1 MIFDTYWKKRYK
13 KEEREKKRAHADLAC
28 ERWIQE
34 DREQLLDKLSDQN
47 YSQAK
52 AITAYQ
58 EELEGLRRLVRLQEK
73 TIKAQQVAQELSGGR
88 MINAELLAQI
98 VKTGAGDLF
107 DKSAAFIF
115 LAMIELLRAAEE
127 DGKESA

>member
-1 MIFDTYWKKRYK
+1 MILDTYWKKRYK
-13 KEEREKKRAHADLAC
+13 KEEREKKRIRAELAC
-28 ERWIQE
+28 ERWKQE

-47 YSQAK
+47 WSQAK

-73 TIKAQQVAQELSGGR
+73 TIKAQQ
-88 MINAELLAQI
+88 MAQI

-115 LAMIELLRAAEE
+115 LAMIELLRDAEA
-127 DGKESA
+127 DRKESA